1 MFEAV
6 KLLFEKNVLPFI
18 NKFDQSDVP
27 YILKFDSHDWRVKR
41 LWNEQC
47 DQVYRYYMQAFKAIY
62 EKYSGKY
69 TLPGMPR

>member
-1 MFEAV
+1 MEILVRIAVQKYYKTKTTNTMFEAV

-41 LWNEQC
+41 LWNE
-47 DQVYRYYMQAFKAIY
+47 
-62 EKYSGKY
+62 
-69 TLPGMPR
+69 